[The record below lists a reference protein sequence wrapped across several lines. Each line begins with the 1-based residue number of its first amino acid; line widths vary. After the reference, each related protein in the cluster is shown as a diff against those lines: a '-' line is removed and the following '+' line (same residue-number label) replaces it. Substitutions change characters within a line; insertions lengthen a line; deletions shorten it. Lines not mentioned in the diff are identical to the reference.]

1 MLQMSVTYTSYEDLI
16 ESIHEQELAEP
27 RPNAADRGLDEAEI
41 AIAREI
47 DRAERKSHVIPAII
61 SVCQRNCAREV
72 WVRRYKPNTRM
83 IRGWLAPRAIRELE
97 MAGNRVTTDHEG
109 RIVINATGQ
118 QRLGGC

>member
-1 MLQMSVTYTSYEDLI
+1 MTKK
-16 ESIHEQELAEP
+16 
-27 RPNAADRGLDEAEI
+27 R
-41 AIAREI
+41 
-47 DRAERKSHVIPAII
+47 RAERKSHVIPAII

-72 WVRRYKPNTRM
+72 WVRRHKPNTRM

>member
-1 MLQMSVTYTSYEDLI
+1 MLQMSVTYTSSEDLI

-27 RPNAADRGLDEAEI
+27 RPNAADRGLDEVEI
-41 AIAREI
+41 AIARE
-47 DRAERKSHVIPAII
+47 
-61 SVCQRNCAREV
+61 V
-72 WVRRYKPNTRM
+72 WVCRYKPNTRM

>member
-1 MLQMSVTYTSYEDLI
+1 MS
-16 ESIHEQELAEP
+16 
-27 RPNAADRGLDEAEI
+27 NFAASRMSDDNW
-41 AIAREI
+41 AI
-47 DRAERKSHVIPAII
+47 
-61 SVCQRNCAREV
+61 

-83 IRGWLAPRAIRELE
+83 TRGWLAPRAIRELE